1 MFLTPYNTT
10 SLKDYKLDD
19 VVASINKSLVA
30 QRDEEYIGAIFDPDT
45 NSKYPS
51 LQVKPAAEHIQAFV
65 QPILLETSNDDK
77 RFVVDMRPFTRSDR
91 LGNLSINSVLD
102 YKLNLYYSILS
113 SIWVHNGNSVIE
125 SVAAFPARVFVQWLS
140 GIITR
145 TLNLDMVQQ
154 VQLKAILGAYYCLLH
169 EDGWNDTKDEDFDK
183 VLPPSLQR
191 RVSVFAAKASFSNP
205 HATEEL
211 IKDMPLINTLP
222 ALIEYLRRLNPRY
235 EALTLANLYA
245 MVSRSWFGANA
256 PTLCAVALEYP
267 PAFNIMTFFAL
278 NYRGLNKTGI
288 GIIVDNSKNSAEA
301 KQFKLKIEQL
311 IDDSTV

>member
-1 MFLTPYNTT
+1 M
-10 SLKDYKLDD
+10 
-19 VVASINKSLVA
+19 VA
-30 QRDEEYIGAIFDPDT
+30 QRDNEYISPIIDPDT

-51 LQVKPAAEHIQAFV
+51 LQVKPAAEHIPAFA
-65 QPILLETSNDDK
+65 QPILLESDDDK
-77 RFVVDMRPFTRSDR
+77 RFIADMRPFTRSDR
-91 LGNLSINSVLD
+91 LGNISITSALD

-113 SIWVHNGNSVIE
+113 SVWVHNGNTMIE
-125 SVAAFPARVFVQWLS
+125 SIAAFPARVYVQWLS
-140 GIITR
+140 GVITR

-154 VQLKAILGAYYCLLH
+154 VQLKAVLGAYYFLLH
-169 EDGWNDTKDEDFDK
+169 EDGWNDTTAEDLDK
-183 VLPPSLQR
+183 TLPPSLQSPTR
-191 RVSVFAAKASFSNP
+191 IFAAKASYSNP
-205 HATEEL
+205 HATQEL
-211 IKDMPLINTLP
+211 LKDMPLINTLP
-222 ALIEYLRRLNPRY
+222 SLIEYLHRVNSRY

-267 PAFNIMTFFAL
+267 PAFNTMVYFAL

-288 GIIVDNSKNSAEA
+288 GTIVDNGKNSAEA

>member
-10 SLKDYKLDD
+10 SLKDYKLND
-19 VVASINKSLVA
+19 VIANINKTMVA
-30 QRDEEYIGAIFDPDT
+30 QRDNEYISPIIDPDT

-51 LQVKPAAEHIQAFV
+51 LQVKPAAEHIPAFA
-65 QPILLETSNDDK
+65 QPILLESDDDK
-77 RFVVDMRPFTRSDR
+77 RFIVDMRPFTRSDR
-91 LGNLSINSVLD
+91 LGNISITSALD

-113 SIWVHNGNSVIE
+113 SVWVHNGNTMIE
-125 SVAAFPARVFVQWLS
+125 SIAAFPARVYVQWLS
-140 GIITR
+140 GVITR

-154 VQLKAILGAYYCLLH
+154 VQLKAVLGAYYFLLH
-169 EDGWNDTKDEDFDK
+169 EDGWNDTTAEDLDK
-183 VLPPSLQR
+183 TLPPSLQSPTR
-191 RVSVFAAKASFSNP
+191 IFAAKASYSNP
-205 HATEEL
+205 HATQEL
-211 IKDMPLINTLP
+211 LKDMPLINTLP
-222 ALIEYLRRLNPRY
+222 SLIEYLHRLNPRY

-267 PAFNIMTFFAL
+267 PAFNTMVYFAL

-288 GIIVDNSKNSAEA
+288 GTIVDNGKNSAEA

>member
-10 SLKDYKLDD
+10 SLKDYKLND
-19 VVASINKSLVA
+19 VIANINKTMVA
-30 QRDEEYIGAIFDPDT
+30 QRDNEYISPIIDPDT

-51 LQVKPAAEHIQAFV
+51 LQVKPAAEHIPAFT
-65 QPILLETSNDDK
+65 QPILLESDDDDK
-77 RFVVDMRPFTRSDR
+77 RFIVDMRPFTRSDR
-91 LGNLSINSVLD
+91 LGNISINSALD

-113 SIWVHNGNSVIE
+113 SVWVHNGNTMIE
-125 SVAAFPARVFVQWLS
+125 SIAAFPARVYVQWLS
-140 GIITR
+140 GVITR

-154 VQLKAILGAYYCLLH
+154 VQLKAVLGAYYFLLH
-169 EDGWNDTKDEDFDK
+169 EDGWHDTTTEDLDK
-183 VLPPSLQR
+183 TLPPSLQSPTR
-191 RVSVFAAKASFSNP
+191 IFAAKASYSNP
-205 HATEEL
+205 HATQEL
-211 IKDMPLINTLP
+211 LKDMPLINTLP
-222 ALIEYLRRLNPRY
+222 SLIEYLHRLNPRY

-267 PAFNIMTFFAL
+267 PAFNTMVYFAL

-288 GIIVDNSKNSAEA
+288 GTIVDNGKNSAEA

>member
-10 SLKDYKLDD
+10 SLKDYKLND
-19 VVASINKSLVA
+19 VIANINKTMVA
-30 QRDEEYIGAIFDPDT
+30 QRDNEYISPIIDPDT

-51 LQVKPAAEHIQAFV
+51 LQVKPAAEHIPAFA
-65 QPILLETSNDDK
+65 QPILLESDDDK
-77 RFVVDMRPFTRSDR
+77 RFIVDMRPFTRSDR
-91 LGNLSINSVLD
+91 LGNISITSALD

-113 SIWVHNGNSVIE
+113 SVWVHNGNTMIE
-125 SVAAFPARVFVQWLS
+125 SIAAFPARVYVQWLS
-140 GIITR
+140 GVITR

-154 VQLKAILGAYYCLLH
+154 VQLKAVLGAYYFLLH
-169 EDGWNDTKDEDFDK
+169 EDGWNDTTAEDLDK
-183 VLPPSLQR
+183 TLPPSLQSPTR
-191 RVSVFAAKASFSNP
+191 IFAAKASYSNP
-205 HATEEL
+205 HATQEL
-211 IKDMPLINTLP
+211 LKDMPLINTLP
-222 ALIEYLRRLNPRY
+222 SLIEYLHRVNSRY

-267 PAFNIMTFFAL
+267 PAFNTMVYFAL

-288 GIIVDNSKNSAEA
+288 GTIVDNGKNSAEA

>member
-10 SLKDYKLDD
+10 SLKDYKLND
-19 VVASINKSLVA
+19 VIANINKTMVA
-30 QRDEEYIGAIFDPDT
+30 QRDNEYISPIIDPDT
-45 NSKYPS
+45 NTKYPS
-51 LQVKPAAEHIQAFV
+51 LQVKPAAEHIPAFV
-65 QPILLETSNDDK
+65 QPILLESEDDDK
-77 RFVVDMRPFTRSDR
+77 RFIVDMRPFTRSDR
-91 LGNLSINSVLD
+91 LGNISINSALD

-113 SIWVHNGNSVIE
+113 SVWVHNGNSLFEIV
-125 SVAAFPARVFVQWLS
+125 STFPARVFVQWLS

-169 EDGWNDTKDEDFDK
+169 KDSWKDGTPDNSDEPMSSSIKRRLAIYTAK
-183 VLPPSLQR
+183 V
-191 RVSVFAAKASFSNP
+191 SFSNP

-211 IKDMPLINTLP
+211 IKDMPLVSSLP
-222 ALIEYLRRLNPRY
+222 TLIEYLHSVNSRY

-267 PAFNIMTFFAL
+267 PAFNTMVYFAL

-288 GIIVDNSKNSAEA
+288 GTIVDNGKNSAEA

>member
-1 MFLTPYNTT
+1 MFLTPHNTT
-10 SLKDYKLDD
+10 SLKDYKLND
-19 VVASINKSLVA
+19 VIANINKTMVA
-30 QRDEEYIGAIFDPDT
+30 QRDNEYISPIIDPDT

-51 LQVKPAAEHIQAFV
+51 LQVKPVAEHIPAFT
-65 QPILLETSNDDK
+65 QPILLESDDDK
-77 RFVVDMRPFTRSDR
+77 RFIVDMRPFTRSDR
-91 LGNLSINSVLD
+91 LGNISITSALD

-113 SIWVHNGNSVIE
+113 SVWVHNGNTLIE
-125 SVAAFPARVFVQWLS
+125 SIAAFPARVYVQWLS
-140 GIITR
+140 GVITR

-154 VQLKAILGAYYCLLH
+154 VQLKAILGAYYFLLH
-169 EDGWNDTKDEDFDK
+169 EDGWYDTTVEDLEK
-183 VLPPSLQR
+183 TLPPSLQSPTR
-191 RVSVFAAKASFSNP
+191 IFAAKASYSNP
-205 HATEEL
+205 HATQEL
-211 IKDMPLINTLP
+211 LKDMPLINTLP
-222 ALIEYLRRLNPRY
+222 SLIEYLHRVNSRY

-267 PAFNIMTFFAL
+267 PAFNTMVYFAL

-288 GIIVDNSKNSAEA
+288 GTIVDNGKNSAEA

>member
-10 SLKDYKLDD
+10 SLKDYKLND
-19 VVASINKSLVA
+19 VIANINKTMVA
-30 QRDEEYIGAIFDPDT
+30 QRDNEYISPIMDPDT

-51 LQVKPAAEHIQAFV
+51 LQVKPAAEHIPAFA
-65 QPILLETSNDDK
+65 QPILLESDDDK
-77 RFVVDMRPFTRSDR
+77 RFIVDMRPFTRSDR
-91 LGNLSINSVLD
+91 LGNISITSALD

-113 SIWVHNGNSVIE
+113 SVWVHNGNTMIE
-125 SVAAFPARVFVQWLS
+125 SIAAFPARVYVQWLS
-140 GIITR
+140 GVITR

-154 VQLKAILGAYYCLLH
+154 VQLKAVLGAYYFLLH
-169 EDGWNDTKDEDFDK
+169 EDGWNDTTAEDLEK
-183 VLPPSLQR
+183 TLPPSLQSPTR
-191 RVSVFAAKASFSNP
+191 IFAAKASYSNP
-205 HATEEL
+205 HATQEL
-211 IKDMPLINTLP
+211 LKDMPLINTLP
-222 ALIEYLRRLNPRY
+222 SLIEYLHRVNSRY

-267 PAFNIMTFFAL
+267 PAFNTMVYFAL

-288 GIIVDNSKNSAEA
+288 GTIVDNGKNSAEA

>member
-10 SLKDYKLDD
+10 SLKDYKLND
-19 VVASINKSLVA
+19 VIANINKTMVA
-30 QRDEEYIGAIFDPDT
+30 QRDNEYISPIIDPDT

-51 LQVKPAAEHIQAFV
+51 LQVKPAAEHIPAFV
-65 QPILLETSNDDK
+65 QPILLESDNDDK
-77 RFVVDMRPFTRSDR
+77 RFIVDMRPFTRSDR
-91 LGNLSINSVLD
+91 LGNISINSALD
-102 YKLNLYYSILS
+102 YKLNLYYSVLS
-113 SIWVHNGNSVIE
+113 SVWVHNGNTLVE
-125 SVAAFPARVFVQWLS
+125 SIAAFPARVYVQWLS
-140 GIITR
+140 GVITR

-154 VQLKAILGAYYCLLH
+154 VQLKAVLGAYYFLLH
-169 EDGWNDTKDEDFDK
+169 EDGWHDTTTEDLEK
-183 VLPPSLQR
+183 TLPPSLQSPTR
-191 RVSVFAAKASFSNP
+191 IFAAKASYSNP
-205 HATEEL
+205 HATQEL
-211 IKDMPLINTLP
+211 LKDMPLINTLP
-222 ALIEYLRRLNPRY
+222 SLIEYLHRLNPRY

-267 PAFNIMTFFAL
+267 PAFNTMVYFAL

-288 GIIVDNSKNSAEA
+288 GTIVDNGKNSAEA

>member
-10 SLKDYKLDD
+10 SLKDYKLND
-19 VVASINKSLVA
+19 VIANINKTMVA
-30 QRDEEYIGAIFDPDT
+30 QRDNEYISPIIDPDT

-51 LQVKPAAEHIQAFV
+51 LQIKPAAEHIPAFA
-65 QPILLETSNDDK
+65 QPILLESEDDK
-77 RFVVDMRPFTRSDR
+77 RFIVDMRPFTRSDR
-91 LGNLSINSVLD
+91 LGNISINSALD

-113 SIWVHNGNSVIE
+113 SVWVHNGNTMIE
-125 SVAAFPARVFVQWLS
+125 SIAAFPARVYVQWLS
-140 GIITR
+140 GVITR

-154 VQLKAILGAYYCLLH
+154 VQLKAVLGAYYFLLH
-169 EDGWNDTKDEDFDK
+169 EDGWNDTTAEDLDK
-183 VLPPSLQR
+183 TLPPSLQNPTR
-191 RVSVFAAKASFSNP
+191 IFAAKASYSNP
-205 HATEEL
+205 HATQEL
-211 IKDMPLINTLP
+211 LKDMPLINTLP
-222 ALIEYLRRLNPRY
+222 SLIEYLHRVNSRY

-267 PAFNIMTFFAL
+267 PAFNTMVYFAL

-288 GIIVDNSKNSAEA
+288 GTIVDNGKNSAEA

>member
-10 SLKDYKLDD
+10 SLKDYKLND
-19 VVASINKSLVA
+19 VIANINKTMVA
-30 QRDEEYIGAIFDPDT
+30 QRDNEYISPIIDPDT
-45 NSKYPS
+45 NTKYPS
-51 LQVKPAAEHIQAFV
+51 LQVKPAAEHIPAFV
-65 QPILLETSNDDK
+65 QPILLESDDDDK
-77 RFVVDMRPFTRSDR
+77 RFIVDMRPFTRADR
-91 LGNLSINSVLD
+91 LGNISINSALD

-113 SIWVHNGNSVIE
+113 SVWVHNGNTMIE
-125 SVAAFPARVFVQWLS
+125 SIAAFPARVYVQWLS
-140 GIITR
+140 GVITR

-154 VQLKAILGAYYCLLH
+154 VQLKAVLGAYYFLLH
-169 EDGWNDTKDEDFDK
+169 EDGWNDTTAEDLDK
-183 VLPPSLQR
+183 TLPPSLQSPTR
-191 RVSVFAAKASFSNP
+191 IFAAKASYSNP
-205 HATEEL
+205 HATQEL
-211 IKDMPLINTLP
+211 LKDMPLINTLP
-222 ALIEYLRRLNPRY
+222 SLIEYLHRVNSRY

-267 PAFNIMTFFAL
+267 PAFNTMVYFAL

-288 GIIVDNSKNSAEA
+288 GTIVDNGKNSAEA